1 VSAVAAPTPISTPS
15 LEASYRRFVA
25 AMTCGQQ
32 GKRLR
37 IIGMER
43 FLGGWPDLEQW
54 MTRPTA
60 VRLVDIR
67 RADAWPFL
75 TWCFANGHLRPDV
88 DLLAARANGA
98 HFTTWTRLHGE
109 QVEQAVAVGP
119 QLGWATSW
127 VHQVSEST
135 LAFAGMTSGA
145 AIDGLDDAVFNWLA
159 DRLDQAPTVTAN
171 HRRVLRGRLHAL
183 RQVCFQLGVIDD
195 PPQHANSRPRTVAD
209 HVAAIP
215 QHAIR
220 RVAVRYLEAVT
231 ATLRPSTITDR
242 ADCLELFG
250 LWLAEHHPHIE
261 RLDQLDRAIIEQFL
275 NWNRDRPSRGR
286 RAAGRPVSIA
296 RQHQAVSTLKTF
308 LEDLALWGWAER
320 PARPLVHR
328 SDLPRLST
336 AIPRALTPDVDRDL
350 MAALNNLPDPAA
362 RCAIRILRGT
372 GMRLGELLDL
382 ELDGLI
388 DYCTHGTWLRVPLGK
403 LNSERTV
410 PHDDTTLAAFDE
422 WAATR
427 RPSRP
432 LLHPRTRRPVD
443 FQWIINGH
451 RVGAGRIRR
460 GLDLAASDAGVG
472 HVHPRQLRH
481 TYATTLV
488 NGGMS
493 LEALMAVRGHVTPE
507 MTLRYAHLASDTIRS
522 AYDTAIAKT
531 RRRTRLIAGPP
542 ASSCPTASTG
552 CTAR

>member
-1 VSAVAAPTPISTPS
+1 
-15 LEASYRRFVA
+15 
-25 AMTCGQQ
+25 
-32 GKRLR
+32 
-37 IIGMER
+37 
-43 FLGGWPDLEQW
+43 
-54 MTRPTA
+54 
-60 VRLVDIR
+60 
-67 RADAWPFL
+67 
-75 TWCFANGHLRPDV
+75 
-88 DLLAARANGA
+88 
-98 HFTTWTRLHGE
+98 
-109 QVEQAVAVGP
+109 
-119 QLGWATSW
+119 
-127 VHQVSEST
+127 
-135 LAFAGMTSGA
+135 
-145 AIDGLDDAVFNWLA
+145 
-159 DRLDQAPTVTAN
+159 
-171 HRRVLRGRLHAL
+171 
-183 RQVCFQLGVIDD
+183 
-195 PPQHANSRPRTVAD
+195 
-209 HVAAIP
+209 
-215 QHAIR
+215 
-220 RVAVRYLEAVT
+220 
-231 ATLRPSTITDR
+231 
-242 ADCLELFG
+242 
-250 LWLAEHHPHIE
+250 
-261 RLDQLDRAIIEQFL
+261 
-275 NWNRDRPSRGR
+275 
-286 RAAGRPVSIA
+286 
-296 RQHQAVSTLKTF
+296 
-308 LEDLALWGWAER
+308 
-320 PARPLVHR
+320 
-328 SDLPRLST
+328 
-336 AIPRALTPDVDRDL
+336 
-350 MAALNNLPDPAA
+350 MAAVNNLPDPAA

-382 ELDGLI
+382 ELDCLI